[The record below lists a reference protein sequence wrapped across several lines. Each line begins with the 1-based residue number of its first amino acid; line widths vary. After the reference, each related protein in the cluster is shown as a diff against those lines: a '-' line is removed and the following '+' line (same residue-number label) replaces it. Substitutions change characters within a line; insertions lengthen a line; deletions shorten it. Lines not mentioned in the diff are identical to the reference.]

1 MAVHR
6 FDATIRDI
14 QTLTPSVKHFTLL
27 APAQFAFKP
36 GQFVVLSVPNPS
48 GKLVKRSY
56 SVASAP
62 KTGEFELCV
71 KGVPGGEAS
80 PYLFSRKQGDLL
92 RCQGPLGAFT
102 IKDERKPIVLVGTG
116 TGVAPFRSM
125 VADVLSRG
133 FGKKILLLC
142 GYRFE
147 DEILYDRE
155 FAHLAKLHGNFDYHP
170 VVSRPRPG
178 YKGEIGRVQQ
188 LIEAHAKDMNADF
201 YLCGLTEMI
210 EDVKKLLEAKGA
222 KRIFFE
228 RYD

>member
-6 FDATIRDI
+6 FDATIREI
-14 QTLTPSVKHFTLL
+14 QTLTPSVKHYTLL
-27 APAQFAFKP
+27 APSEFSFKP

-62 KTGEFELCV
+62 KTGE
-71 KGVPGGEAS
+71 
-80 PYLFSRKQGDLL
+80 
-92 RCQGPLGAFT
+92 AFT

-155 FAHLAKLHGNFDYHP
+155 FSHLAKLHGNFDYHP